1 MPSADRSASRLKRG
15 CISGLPS
22 GIWKRARPA
31 TSAGHRGFLP
41 FPRGA
46 IASGFPANEQAMP
59 DKTLIMLLDDVRQ
72 KTLNELKGL
81 DETHARWAPP
91 GLQNSC
97 LWHGGH
103 AYFVTEFLTM
113 KAIGKEPQLPEGW
126 LKMFSWESNPA
137 HTHPESWPSLDEIRE
152 TLISQHQRIRAML
165 SELTSEQL
173 DAPEPGNPSRS
184 VRFAILHGIHDEA
197 RHSGEISLLK
207 KMMLKT
213 FVVKAPSLV

>member
-1 MPSADRSASRLKRG
+1 MA
-15 CISGLPS
+15 
-22 GIWKRARPA
+22 
-31 TSAGHRGFLP
+31 
-41 FPRGA
+41 
-46 IASGFPANEQAMP
+46 
-59 DKTLIMLLDDVRQ
+59 DKTLILLLDDVRQ

-113 KAIGKEPQLPEGW
+113 RALAREPRLPDGW

-137 HTHPESWPSLDEIRE
+137 HTPPENWPPLDEVRE
-152 TLISQHQRIRAML
+152 ALIAQHARLREIIAGL
-165 SELTSEQL
+165 GPEQL
-173 DAPEPGNPSRS
+173 DAPEPGNPGRT
-184 VRFAILHGIHDEA
+184 VRYAIMHGLHDEA
-197 RHSGEISLLK
+197 RHSGEISLLR
-207 KMMLKT
+207 KMMLRT